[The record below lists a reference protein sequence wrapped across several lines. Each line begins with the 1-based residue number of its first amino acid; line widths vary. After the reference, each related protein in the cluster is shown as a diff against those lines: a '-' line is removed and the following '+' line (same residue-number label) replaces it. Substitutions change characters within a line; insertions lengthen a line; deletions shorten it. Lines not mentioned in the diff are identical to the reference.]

1 MLNKIISVAIIIFFV
16 QAMQDQLMR
25 QKRLAMQK
33 LEKRRQKRQDKD
45 YEELAAVALLQNAE
59 KHQEMKEESTQAQ
72 KEKQSNLVNKICF
85 LY

>member
-1 MLNKIISVAIIIFFV
+1 MNGATIKLFSFV

-59 KHQEMKEESTQAQ
+59 KNQEMKEESTQAQ
-72 KEKQSNLVNKICF
+72 KEKQSNLVWEKIF
-85 LY
+85 FD